1 MQGRLSLGIKLLS
14 SSYMYALRAYV
25 GTTGGN
31 AINMRLLLHGN
42 NTSLFKSLALKTHG
56 KTKMRLRENQDN

>member
-1 MQGRLSLGIKLLS
+1 MQGRLRLGIKLLS

-31 AINMRLLLHGN
+31 AINMATVATR
-42 NTSLFKSLALKTHG
+42 K
-56 KTKMRLRENQDN
+56 